1 MTVRIGFIGTG
12 TIATPHLVNLQ
23 QMHDVEI
30 VGLCDIA
37 ISQCQSAISRV
48 NGQLNALQHRADPP
62 IPELSA
68 RVFTSVT
75 DMLSAVNP
83 DAIYI
88 TVPPF
93 AHGDLERSVVAAG
106 KHMFVEKPVALT
118 MELAHEIESRILDAG
133 VISAVGYQARCSDT
147 VLKAKKTLSGRRIGL
162 LQGTYYG
169 GLPSNPWWRIQEQSG
184 GQLVEQATHTVDLM
198 RFLAGEVSTVY
209 AAGATRILTDIEDLD
224 ISDVNAVTLTFKSGA
239 IGALLTTCT
248 HQRGGGGPDWFM
260 GVTVFASGLSLS
272 TWLNRLTIRRSAS
285 EEITDAQTD
294 AMFEID
300 KNFVAAVKTSDSSG
314 VTSDY
319 SNALR
324 TLEVTLAAVD
334 SAQSGRPIDL

>member
-12 TIATPHLVNLQ
+12 GIATPHLVNLQ
-23 QMHDVEI
+23 QIDDVEI
-30 VGLCDIA
+30 VGLCDIS
-37 ISQCQSAISRV
+37 ISRCQSAMNRV
-48 NGQLNALQHRADPP
+48 NGHLNALQHRDDPP

-75 DMLSAVNP
+75 DMISTVNP

-88 TVPPF
+88 AVPPF
-93 AHGDLERSVVAAG
+93 AHGDLERTVIAAG

-133 VISAVGYQARCSDT
+133 VISAAGYQARCSDT
-147 VLKAKKTLSGRRIGL
+147 VLKAKKTLSDRRIGL

-169 GLPSNPWWRIQEQSG
+169 ALPQTPWWRIQEQSG

-209 AAGATRILTDIEDLD
+209 AAGATRILTDVPDLN

-239 IGALLTTCT
+239 IGALLTTCA
-248 HQRGGGGPDWFM
+248 HQRWGGPDWFM

-272 TWLNRLTIRRSAS
+272 TWLNRLTIRRSDS

-294 AMFEID
+294 AMFQID
-300 KNFVAAVKTSDSSG
+300 ENFVAAVKSTDASS